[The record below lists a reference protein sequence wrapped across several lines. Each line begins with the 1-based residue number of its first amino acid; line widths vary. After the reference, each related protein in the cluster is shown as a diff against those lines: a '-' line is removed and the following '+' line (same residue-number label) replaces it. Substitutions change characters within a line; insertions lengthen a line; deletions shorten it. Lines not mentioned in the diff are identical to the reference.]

1 MRFVACLAA
10 CKFTLLP
17 ASGTTR
23 GTADS
28 ERLLGFWC
36 CIHARRKCCARA
48 RAEWWSK
55 SNRCSRYQLRPT
67 RSRRHGG
74 TF

>member
-36 CIHARRKCCARA
+36 YSRQEEMLRQGQGGMMVKIEQVLTLSAKAHKISKT
-48 RAEWWSK
+48 WWD
-55 SNRCSRYQLRPT
+55 
-67 RSRRHGG
+67 
-74 TF
+74 F